1 MSLLFFFSKATAVKM
16 SMTAPVRSVGGDAQ
30 KRSPLKISFVLPSKY
45 SKASAPRPLSSSVSV
60 RQLPSHLLAARKFA
74 GAPPSDLRV
83 AREKAC
89 VVAALQKAGLTAAK
103 RGPSGEGP
111 LVVYGFHDP
120 FITPNLLRRN
130 EVGLYV
136 RGGA

>member
-1 MSLLFFFSKATAVKM
+1 MFSLFFSKATAVKM
-16 SMTAPVRSVGGDAQ
+16 SMTAPVRSVGGE

-74 GAPPSDLRV
+74 GPPPSDLRV
-83 AREKAC
+83 AREKAR
-89 VVAALQKAGLTAAK
+89 VVAALEKAGLTAAK

-111 LVVYGFHDP
+111 LVVYGYHDP

-130 EVGLYV
+130 EVGVYV